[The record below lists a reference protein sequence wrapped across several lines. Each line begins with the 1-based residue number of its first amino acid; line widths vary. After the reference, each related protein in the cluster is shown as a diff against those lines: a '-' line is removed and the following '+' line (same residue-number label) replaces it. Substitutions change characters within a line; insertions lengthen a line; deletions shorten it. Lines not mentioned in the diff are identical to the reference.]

1 MPQER
6 IKIFS
11 PAIVFNFAHF
21 FFCKNISV
29 KSIRVGA
36 KCLGSYMCISDGSYT
51 RCISIVG
58 NMFCISQSIS
68 AKLNVRETYT
78 SCINSKQK
86 QECTRKKV
94 LQKTNSF
101 LQKFVGEK
109 KLETDF
115 V

>member
-1 MPQER
+1 
-6 IKIFS
+6 
-11 PAIVFNFAHF
+11 
-21 FFCKNISV
+21 
-29 KSIRVGA
+29 
-36 KCLGSYMCISDGSYT
+36 MCISDGSYT

-58 NMFCISQSIS
+58 NMFCISKSIS

-94 LQKTNSF
+94 LQKTKSF

-109 KLETDF
+109 KLETIF
-115 V
+115 VQIVWQTKVGNEFCIDLLANKS